1 MHTLA
6 IIPEYHKNGHNK
18 FCSIQVI
25 TKDNSWNIPFPYD
38 EFNQNSHHTQMGP
51 NYFGEKCFFPD
62 GSLVLSVADIPI
74 GLFSFTGTIAVI
86 MWQDKEYRFATYLRK
101 IE

>member
-6 IIPEYHKNGHNK
+6 IIPEYHKNEHNK

-38 EFNQNSHHTQMGP
+38 EFNQNSHHTQMG
-51 NYFGEKCFFPD
+51 
-62 GSLVLSVADIPI
+62 
-74 GLFSFTGTIAVI
+74 LFSFTGTIAVI

>member
-6 IIPEYHKNGHNK
+6 IIPAYHKNGHNK

-38 EFNQNSHHTQMGP
+38 EFNQSSHHMQ
-51 NYFGEKCFFPD
+51 
-62 GSLVLSVADIPI
+62 I

-86 MWQDKEYRFATYLRK
+86 MWQDKKYRFATYLRK